1 MNNKITKNWLE
12 WTVFGVSAGLIALVI
27 GFLIFE
33 SATIGDALPDIA
45 VRTGTPEATTDH
57 FAVPLEVTN
66 KGDQTAEGVHI
77 EVVLRSGGK
86 EERADLEIAFLPR
99 RGTREAWV
107 TFKTDP
113 RDGRLEARV
122 LGYEKP

>member
-1 MNNKITKNWLE
+1 MNKKISKNWLE
-12 WTVFGVSAGLIALVI
+12 WTVFGVSLALIALVI

-33 SATIGDALPDIA
+33 TATMGDALPDIQL
-45 VRTGTPEATTDH
+45 VTGTPEARTGY
-57 FAVPLEVTN
+57 FAVPVEVKN

-107 TFKTDP
+107 TFKSDP
-113 RDGRLEARV
+113 RHGTLEARV

>member
-1 MNNKITKNWLE
+1 M
-12 WTVFGVSAGLIALVI
+12 
-27 GFLIFE
+27 
-33 SATIGDALPDIA
+33 GDALPDIQ
-45 VRTGTPEATTDH
+45 VVTGTPEARTGY

-99 RGTREAWV
+99 RGAREAWV

-113 RDGRLEARV
+113 RQGTLEARV

>member
-1 MNNKITKNWLE
+1 MNDKITKNWLE
-12 WTVFGVSAGLIALVI
+12 WTVFGVSAALIALVI
-27 GFLIFE
+27 GFLIFQ
-33 SATIGDALPDIA
+33 SATIGDALPDIQ
-45 VRTGTPEATTDH
+45 VRTGTPEARTGY

-66 KGDQTAEGVHI
+66 LGDQTAEGVHI

-86 EERADLEIAFLPR
+86 DERADLEIAFLPR
-99 RGTREAWV
+99 RGAREAWV

-113 RDGRLEARV
+113 RQGTLEARV

>member
-1 MNNKITKNWLE
+1 MKKVNKNWVE
-12 WTVFGVSAGLIALVI
+12 WTVFGVSAVLIATVI
-27 GFLIFE
+27 GFLVFE
-33 SATIGDALPDIA
+33 SATIGDALPDIQL
-45 VRTGTPEATTDH
+45 RLGTPEARSSY
-57 FAVPLEVTN
+57 FAVPLDVTN

-77 EVVLRSGGK
+77 EVVLRAGGK

-99 RGTREAWV
+99 RGAREAWV

-113 RDGRLEARV
+113 RNGTLEARV

>member
-1 MNNKITKNWLE
+1 MNKKINKNWLE
-12 WTVFGVSAGLIALVI
+12 WTVFGVSAILIVLVL

-33 SATIGDALPDIA
+33 NATIGDALPDIQ
-45 VRTGTPEATTDH
+45 VQTGTPEARTGY
-57 FAVPLEVTN
+57 FAVRLEVTN

-77 EVVLRSGGK
+77 EVVLRAGGK

-113 RDGRLEARV
+113 RHGTLEARV

>member
-1 MNNKITKNWLE
+1 MKKKINKNWLE
-12 WTVFGVSAGLIALVI
+12 WTVFGISVALILLVL

-33 SATIGDALPDIA
+33 SATMGDALPDIQ
-45 VRTGTPEATTDH
+45 VQTGTPEARTGY

-86 EERADLEIAFLPR
+86 EDRADLEIAFLPR
-99 RGTREAWV
+99 RGAREAWV

-113 RDGRLEARV
+113 RQGTLETRV

>member
-1 MNNKITKNWLE
+1 MNKKITKNWLE
-12 WTVFGVSAGLIALVI
+12 WSVFGVSAALIALVI
-27 GFLIFE
+27 GFLVFE
-33 SATIGDALPDIA
+33 SATIGDALPDIE
-45 VRTGTPEATTDH
+45 VRTGTPEARTGH

-99 RGTREAWV
+99 RGSREAWV
-107 TFKTDP
+107 TFKADP
-113 RDGRLEARV
+113 RQGALEARV

>member
-1 MNNKITKNWLE
+1 MKKVHKNWVE
-12 WTVFGVSAGLIALVI
+12 WMVFGISAALIATVI
-27 GFLIFE
+27 GFLVFE
-33 SATIGDALPDIA
+33 SATIGDALPDIQL
-45 VRTGTPEATTDH
+45 RLGTPEARSSY

-66 KGDQTAEGVHI
+66 RGDQTAEGVHI
-77 EVVLRSGGK
+77 EVVLRAGGK

-99 RGTREAWV
+99 RGAREAWV

-113 RDGRLEARV
+113 RNGTLEARV

>member
-1 MNNKITKNWLE
+1 MKNKITKNWLE
-12 WTVFGVSAGLIALVI
+12 WSVFGVSAALIALVI

-33 SATIGDALPDIA
+33 SATIGDALPDIEVKTGTSEA
-45 VRTGTPEATTDH
+45 RTGY

-77 EVVLRSGGK
+77 EVVLRLGSK

-99 RGTREAWV
+99 RGAREAWV

-113 RDGRLEARV
+113 RQGALEARV

>member
-1 MNNKITKNWLE
+1 MKKVHKNWLE
-12 WTVFGVSAGLIALVI
+12 WTVFGVSAVLIATVI
-27 GFLIFE
+27 GFLVYE
-33 SATIGDALPDIA
+33 SATLGDALPDIQLHL
-45 VRTGTPEATTDH
+45 GTAEARSGY

-86 EERADLEIAFLPR
+86 EESADLEIAFLPR
-99 RGTREAWV
+99 RGAREAWV

-113 RDGRLEARV
+113 RQGTLEARV

>member
-1 MNNKITKNWLE
+1 MNNKINKNWLE
-12 WTVFGVSAGLIALVI
+12 WTVFGVSAALIALVI

-33 SATIGDALPDIA
+33 SATLGDALPDIQ
-45 VRTGTPEATTDH
+45 VRTGTPEARTGY

-86 EERADLEIAFLPR
+86 EEHADLEIAFLPR
-99 RGTREAWV
+99 RGAREAWV

-113 RDGRLEARV
+113 RQGTLEARV

>member
-1 MNNKITKNWLE
+1 MNQKIKKNWLE
-12 WTVFGVSAGLIALVI
+12 WTVFGVSAALIALVI

-33 SATIGDALPDIA
+33 SATIGDALPDIQ
-45 VRTGTPEATTDH
+45 VQTGTPEARTGH

-99 RGTREAWV
+99 RGSREAWV

-113 RDGRLEARV
+113 RQGTLDARV

>member
-1 MNNKITKNWLE
+1 MKKVHKNWVE
-12 WTVFGVSAGLIALVI
+12 WMVFGISAALIATVI
-27 GFLIFE
+27 GFLVFE
-33 SATIGDALPDIA
+33 SATIGDALPDIQL
-45 VRTGTPEATTDH
+45 RLGTPEARSNY

-77 EVVLRSGGK
+77 EVVLRAGGK

-99 RGTREAWV
+99 RGAREAWV

-113 RDGRLEARV
+113 RNGTLEARV

>member
-1 MNNKITKNWLE
+1 MKKVNKNWVE
-12 WTVFGVSAGLIALVI
+12 WTVFGVSAVLIATVI
-27 GFLIFE
+27 GFLVFE
-33 SATIGDALPDIA
+33 SATIGDALPDIQL
-45 VRTGTPEATTDH
+45 RLGTPEARSGY

-77 EVVLRSGGK
+77 EVVLRAAGK

-99 RGTREAWV
+99 RGAREAWV

-113 RDGRLEARV
+113 RNGTLEVRV

>member
-1 MNNKITKNWLE
+1 M
-12 WTVFGVSAGLIALVI
+12 VFGVSAVLIAMVI
-27 GFLIFE
+27 GFLVFE
-33 SATIGDALPDIA
+33 SATIGDALPDIQL
-45 VRTGTPEATTDH
+45 RLGTPEARSSY

-99 RGTREAWV
+99 RGSREAWV

-113 RDGRLEARV
+113 RQGTLEARV

>member
-1 MNNKITKNWLE
+1 MKKKINKNWLE
-12 WTVFGVSAGLIALVI
+12 WTVFGMSVALILLVI

-33 SATIGDALPDIA
+33 SATMGDALPDIQ
-45 VRTGTPEATTDH
+45 VQTGTPEARTGY

-86 EERADLEIAFLPR
+86 EDRADLEIAFLPR
-99 RGTREAWV
+99 RGAREAWV

-113 RDGRLEARV
+113 RQGTLETRV

>member
-1 MNNKITKNWLE
+1 MNKKINKNWLE
-12 WTVFGVSAGLIALVI
+12 WTVFGVSATLIALVI

-33 SATIGDALPDIA
+33 SATMGDALPDIQL
-45 VRTGTPEATTDH
+45 VTGTPQTRTGY
-57 FAVPLEVTN
+57 FALPLEVTN

-113 RDGRLEARV
+113 RQGTLEARV

>member
-1 MNNKITKNWLE
+1 MNKKINKNWLE
-12 WTVFGVSAGLIALVI
+12 WTVFGISAALIALVI

-33 SATIGDALPDIA
+33 SATIGHALPDIE
-45 VRTGTPEATTDH
+45 VHTGTPEARTGY

-77 EVVLRSGGK
+77 EVVLRSAGK
-86 EERADLEIAFLPR
+86 EDRADLEIAFLPR
-99 RGTREAWV
+99 RGSREAWV

-113 RDGRLEARV
+113 RQGTLETRV

>member
-1 MNNKITKNWLE
+1 MKQKINKNWLE
-12 WTVFGVSAGLIALVI
+12 WTVFGISAALIALVLA
-27 GFLIFE
+27 FLIFE
-33 SATIGDALPDIA
+33 SATIGDALPDIQ
-45 VRTGTPEATTDH
+45 VLTGTPEARTSY

-99 RGTREAWV
+99 RGAREAWV

-113 RDGRLEARV
+113 RQGTLEARV

>member
-1 MNNKITKNWLE
+1 MNKKITKNWLE
-12 WTVFGVSAGLIALVI
+12 WTVFGASSGLIALVI

-33 SATIGDALPDIA
+33 SATLGDALPDIQLQ
-45 VRTGTPEATTDH
+45 TGTPEARSGY

-113 RDGRLEARV
+113 RQGTLEARV

>member
-1 MNNKITKNWLE
+1 MNKKINKNWLE
-12 WTVFGVSAGLIALVI
+12 WTVFGVSAVLIALVI

-33 SATIGDALPDIA
+33 SATIGDALPDIQ
-45 VRTGTPEATTDH
+45 VQTGKPEARTDH
-57 FAVPLEVTN
+57 FAVPLEVKN

-77 EVVLRSGGK
+77 EVVLRAGGK

-107 TFKTDP
+107 TFKSDP
-113 RDGRLEARV
+113 RQGTLEARV